1 MSSTNSW
8 LRSPL
13 SGSLSS
19 ACRWIPPKCSK
30 ASPQKHGL
38 AFPLASDQE
47 RDVCRA
53 YGVLK
58 ENASLSANRATVVL
72 DGEGTIVL
80 AYPKVKAEGHAAKV
94 LEDVTQARQEGR
106 L

>member
-1 MSSTNSW
+1 MSVD
-8 LRSPL
+8 SPKVL
-13 SGSLSS
+13 EGF
-19 ACRWIPPKCSK
+19 AE
-30 ASPQKHGL
+30 KHGL
-38 AFPLASDQE
+38 AFPLASDRD

-58 ENASLSANRATVVL
+58 ENVSLSANRATVVL
-72 DGEGTIVL
+72 DGEGIIVL

-94 LEDVTQARQEGR
+94 LDDVTRARQEGW

>member
-1 MSSTNSW
+1 MSVD
-8 LRSPL
+8 SPKVL
-13 SGSLSS
+13 EGF
-19 ACRWIPPKCSK
+19 A
-30 ASPQKHGL
+30 AKHGL

-58 ENASLSANRATVVL
+58 ENVSLSANRATVVV
-72 DGEGTIVL
+72 DGDGTIVL
-80 AYPKVKAEGHAAKV
+80 AYPTVKAEGHAARV
-94 LEDVTQARQEGR
+94 LEDVTKARQENR